1 MTEHRADAPLPGGPI
16 AWMVHNRVSP
26 NILMLVLLVGG
37 LFFTSRVRQEVF
49 PEFELDIATITVPYP
64 GASPEEVERGI
75 ILALE
80 EAVRGLDGVKQVVSV
95 ASEALATIN
104 VEIMTSAD
112 DQKVFEEIRQA
123 IDRITT
129 FPDDAEEPVASLVSR
144 RREVVLLQLYGDAPE
159 RVLRELAEQV
169 RDRLLQDPGITQVDL
184 LGAREYEVHVEV
196 DRETLRRHELTLGE
210 VARRIAA
217 TSVELPGGRIETRG
231 GELLLRTSERRDWA
245 AQFAD
250 IPLVTTEGGGVLHLG
265 DVARVDDDF
274 EEVDRYA
281 TYDGMPSIGL
291 SVFRI
296 GDQTPM
302 GVSAAVRAA
311 MDRIVP
317 DLPPGIS
324 YAIQAD
330 RSEIY
335 QQRLELL
342 VRNALFGLVL
352 VFAMLSLFLEFRLAF
367 WVTMGIPTAFLGSL
381 LFLPLLGVSIN
392 MISLFAFIIALGIV
406 VDDAIIAGENIYE
419 YRQRGMGYLE
429 ASVRGARDVA
439 LPVSFSILT
448 NIVAFL
454 PLLLIPGVMG
464 RIWGVIP
471 LVVSTVFVLSWI
483 EALFVLPS
491 HLGHARAVERRGWRG
506 ALHERQQRF
515 SAGFTRFVERR
526 YGSLVESCLRHR
538 YTTIAAG
545 VALLVVVVAWA
556 GSGRLGFIL
565 MPKVESDEA
574 FVTAVLPF
582 GSSSRAVAAV
592 RDQLVEAAQAV
603 VDENGGGELAR
614 GIFALVDENKIETV
628 VYLTNPEVRPL
639 STLEFVERWRARVGS
654 ISGLE
659 SMMFEADRGGPGRGP
674 GITIELSHR
683 DVAVLDRAGTTLAGA
698 LAEFG
703 STADIDDGYTPG
715 KPQLD
720 LELRDE
726 GRSLGL
732 STADVARQVRDFFYG
747 AEAVRQQRGRSE
759 VKVLV
764 HLPPEQRSS
773 EYDLERILI
782 RTPAGRDVPLL
793 EVAAIDRGRAYTT
806 ITRRDGRRTV
816 TVTANVRPIS
826 ETNRILATVEEQIL
840 PQLLRDHPGLTCS
853 FEGSQAEMRDSVNS
867 LIAGLG
873 GALVVIY
880 VLLAIPFRSYIQ
892 PAIVMTAI
900 PFGIVGAVL
909 GHQIMGYTLSVIS
922 LMGIVALCGVV
933 VNDALV
939 MIDYANGR
947 REAGEDPCTAIRN
960 SGVRRFRPI
969 LLTTMTTFG
978 GLAPMIFETSRQAR
992 FMIPMA
998 ISLGYG
1004 ILFAT
1009 AITLVLVPCLYLVVE
1024 DLRALRFRA
1033 HVPVV

>member
-1 MTEHRADAPLPGGPI
+1 MAEHRADAPLPGGPI

-26 NILMLVLLVGG
+26 NILMLVLLLGG
-37 LFFTSRVRQEVF
+37 LFFTSRVQQEVF

-75 ILALE
+75 ILAVE
-80 EAVRGLDGVKQVVSV
+80 EAVRGLDGVEEVVSV

-129 FPDDAEEPVASLVSR
+129 FPDDAEEPVASLMSR
-144 RREVVLLQLYGDAPE
+144 RREVVLLQIHGDVAE
-159 RVLRELAEQV
+159 RVLREVAEQV
-169 RDRLLQDPGITQVDL
+169 RDRLLQDPGVTQVDL

-196 DRETLRRHELTLGE
+196 DRETLRRYGLTLGE
-210 VARRIAA
+210 IARRIAA
-217 TSVELPGGRIETRG
+217 TSVELPGGRIEARG
-231 GELLLRTSERRDWA
+231 GELLLRTSERSEWA
-245 AQFAD
+245 AEFAA
-250 IPLVTTEGGGVLHLG
+250 IPLVTTAGGGVLHLG

-281 TYDGMPSIGL
+281 TYDGKPSIGL
-291 SVFRI
+291 AVYRI

-302 GVSAAVRAA
+302 GVSAAVRAG
-311 MDRIVP
+311 MERIEP
-317 DLPPGIS
+317 DLPAGIG

-335 QQRLELL
+335 QQRLDLL
-342 VRNALFGLVL
+342 IRNALFGLVL
-352 VFAMLSLFLEFRLAF
+352 VFGMLSLFLELRLAF
-367 WVTMGIPTAFLGSL
+367 WVTLGIPTAFLGSL

-429 ASVRGARDVA
+429 ASIRGARDVA
-439 LPVSFSILT
+439 LPVGFSILT
-448 NIVAFL
+448 NIAAFF
-454 PLLLIPGVMG
+454 PLLLVPGVMG
-464 RIWGVIP
+464 KIWGVIP

-491 HLGHARAVERRGWRG
+491 HLGHGREPGHRGWRG
-506 ALHERQQRF
+506 ALHHRQQRF
-515 SAGFTRFVERR
+515 SAAFTRFIERY
-526 YGSLVESCLRHR
+526 YGSLVDLSLRHR
-538 YTTIAAG
+538 YATIAAG
-545 VALLVVVVAWA
+545 VAILVVVIAWA
-556 GSGRLGFIL
+556 ASGRLGFIL

-574 FVTAVLPF
+574 VVTAVLPF

-592 RDQLVEAAQAV
+592 RNQLVEAGQAV
-603 VDENGGGELAR
+603 VDEGGGDDLAK
-614 GIFALVDENKIETV
+614 GIFALVDENRIETV
-628 VYLTNPEVRPL
+628 VYLTDPTIRPL
-639 STLEFVERWRARVGS
+639 STIEFVERWRDRVGALP
-654 ISGLE
+654 GLE
-659 SMMFEADRGGPGRGP
+659 SIMFEADRGGAGRGP

-683 DVAVLDRAGTTLAGA
+683 DVAVLDRAGSSLAGA

-703 STADIDDGYTPG
+703 STTDIDDGYTPG
-715 KPQLD
+715 KPQID
-720 LELRDE
+720 LELRAA

-747 AEAVRQQRGRSE
+747 AEALRQQRGRSE

-764 HLPPEQRSS
+764 HLPQEQRAS
-773 EYDLERILI
+773 EYDLEQLLV
-782 RTPAGRDVPLL
+782 RTPGGRDVPLL
-793 EVAAIDRGRAYTT
+793 EVAAVDRGRAYTT

-840 PQLLRDHPGLTCS
+840 PQLLRDHPGLTYS

-892 PAIVMTAI
+892 PAIVMMAI

-947 REAGEDPCTAIRN
+947 REAGDDAYTAIRN

-969 LLTTMTTFG
+969 MLTTMTTFG

-1009 AITLVLVPCLYLVVE
+1009 AITLLLVPCLYMVVE
-1024 DLRALRFRA
+1024 DLRGLRPGTQ
-1033 HVPVV
+1033 VPSA